1 MVPLLGNAILGARM
15 TKTSRLLLA
24 LFSLFALSAANA
36 VFAETWVHVNN
47 ASIRMA
53 LNGREVVFTNE
64 GNQQIGG
71 RQSWTSDGTTITA
84 SDRVGIWIARNR
96 EYCSKRADKG
106 QPLPANWDCFE
117 FAISQDGKK
126 MRFGSGDYTWVG
138 EFVK

>member
-1 MVPLLGNAILGARM
+1 M
-15 TKTSRLLLA
+15 TKSPHALLA
-24 LFSLFALSAANA
+24 LLIFFALSSATAA
-36 VFAETWVHVNN
+36 VAETWVHVNN

-71 RQSWTSDGTTITA
+71 RQSWTSDGTTTTA
-84 SDRVGIWIARNR
+84 SGRVGVWIARNR
-96 EYCSKRADKG
+96 QYCSKRADKG
-106 QPLPANWDCFE
+106 QPLPANWNCFE

-126 MRFGSGDYTWVG
+126 MRFGNGDYTWVG